1 MRAHEIINEEVDPQ
15 TLAQFEA
22 RVHSAVE
29 MVARNADRNYQ
40 ASIREIPINIT
51 NGTPL
56 DKASANGD
64 TLNID
69 AEEFFDAPAMV
80 LIFVLAHEIGHIIY
94 RHTFKDPD
102 APDLSLPQQRQQE
115 LDADKF
121 ATQIATRMGITKI
134 AVWTWFRRKKNDLE
148 AHKQRQD
155 TSPLGTHPTYNQRT
169 DQARKLGV
177 ELTKANTDQIDRI
190 LQHMA

>member
-1 MRAHEIINEEVDPQ
+1 MRAHEFINEEVDPQ
-15 TLAQFEA
+15 TLSKFET

-29 MVARNADRNYQ
+29 MIARNADRNYQ
-40 ASIREIPINIT
+40 EFIRDIPVNIT
-51 NGTPL
+51 NGST
-56 DKASANGD
+56 DKAWASGND
-64 TLNID
+64 LNID

-102 APDLSLPQQRQQE
+102 APDLPLPQQRQEE

-155 TSPLGTHPTYNQRT
+155 AAPPGTHPTYNQRT
-169 DQARKLGV
+169 DQARTLGL
-177 ELTKANTDQIDRI
+177 ELTKANTDQIDQAM
-190 LQHMA
+190 QHMA